1 MRNDLDSLA
10 QVVAT
15 PFLAQHRFVDL
26 AGGEVVHLVHASGNE
41 ALVVAQVQIGFG
53 AVFGDEHFTVLEGA
67 HRARIDVDVGVEL
80 QHGHL
85 QTTRLEN
92 GGERRGGDALAQGRH
107 HTAGDKYVFG
117 HRNEHP
123 GRAGACGKF
132 GL

>member
-1 MRNDLDSLA
+1 M
-10 QVVAT
+10 
-15 PFLAQHRFVDL
+15 H
-26 AGGEVVHLVHASGNE
+26 AGGDE

-67 HRARIDVDVGVEL
+67 HRARIDVDVRVEL
-80 QHGHL
+80 QHGDL

-92 GGERRGGDALAQGRH
+92 GGERRSGDALAQGRH
-107 HTAGDKYVFG
+107 HSAGDKYVFG